1 VVEATTTMTRLA
13 AVITVSAATVLAAC
27 NGGGSA
33 GPATDPPNTSRATPS
48 TSTSTT
54 SSSSTST
61 TIAEPTT
68 TVFDEE
74 ALKAEIAADY
84 EENYFE
90 LRDLFLRP
98 SLDDLDN
105 RLAEVAQPGSES
117 DSRLTARLEELI
129 ELGDALVPNDPD
141 LFSVSVESVEL
152 VGAAPYVE
160 AVVTACQVDNRKQV
174 TLAENSP
181 AGVEVLV
188 SGSDRLRV
196 GRYRESV
203 KLTAF
208 GWVSYTGRL
217 DGESFDGVE
226 TCPSA

>member
-1 VVEATTTMTRLA
+1 MTRLA
-13 AVITVSAATVLAAC
+13 AVITVSAAAVLAAC

-105 RLAEVAQPGSES
+105 RLAEVAQPGSEAH
-117 DSRLTARLEELI
+117 RLLKARLVELI
-129 ELGDALVPNDPD
+129 GLGDALVPNDPD
-141 LFSVSVESVEL
+141 LFSVTVEEVEL
-152 VGAAPYVE
+152 VGAAPYEE
-160 AVVTACQVDNRKQV
+160 AIVTACRVDNRKQV

-181 AGVEVLV
+181 TGAEVLV
-188 SGSDRLRV
+188 FGSDSLRV
-196 GRYRESV
+196 GRFREPV
-203 KLTAF
+203 GLTDR
-208 GWVSYTGRL
+208 GWVPYTGRR
-217 DGESFDGVE
+217 DGESFEGVQ
-226 TCPSA
+226 TCPPG

>member
-1 VVEATTTMTRLA
+1 MTRLA

-48 TSTSTT
+48 TSTSTI

-105 RLAEVAQPGSES
+105 RLADVSEPGSPS
-117 DSRLTARLEELI
+117 FSQRKARLEELVA
-129 ELGDALVPNDPD
+129 LGDALVPNEPD
-141 LFSVSVESVEL
+141 LYSVTVESVEL
-152 VGAAPYVE
+152 VGDAPYTE
-160 AVVTACQVDNRKQV
+160 ALVTACRVSNSRQV
-174 TLAENSP
+174 TLPENSP
-181 AGVEVLV
+181 ASVEVV
-188 SGSDRLRV
+188 VAGTDELRV
-196 GRYRESV
+196 GRYTEPVR
-203 KLTAF
+203 LTGR
-208 GWVSYTGRL
+208 GWVSHTGRL
-217 DGESFDGVE
+217 DGERFDGVE
-226 TCPSA
+226 TCPPA